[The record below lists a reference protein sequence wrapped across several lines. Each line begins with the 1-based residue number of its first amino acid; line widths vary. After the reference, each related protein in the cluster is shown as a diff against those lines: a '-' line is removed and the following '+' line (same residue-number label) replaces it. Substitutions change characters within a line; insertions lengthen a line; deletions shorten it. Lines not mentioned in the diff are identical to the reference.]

1 VLQKCLEE
9 LARYKHSSLL
19 GPYEENEVFD
29 TALVLANVLKM
40 DESQKSL
47 VVLLLSNTHSK
58 EHLELFTAK
67 LTSEKFTLTVA
78 TAEREER

>member
-1 VLQKCLEE
+1 M
-9 LARYKHSSLL
+9 
-19 GPYEENEVFD
+19 
-29 TALVLANVLKM
+29 VLANVLKM
-40 DESQKSL
+40 DVSQESL